1 MILDEKEQEELDKAT
16 SILSMVNEIELYSLL
31 QKIKH
36 SDKRESVINE
46 ALKLSRFKLE
56 NAWNIDKKSLNE
68 IDKCYM

>member
-31 QKIKH
+31 LKIKH
-36 SDKRESVINE
+36 SDNRESVIDE

-56 NAWNIDKKSLNE
+56 NAWNIDKKSLDE

>member
-1 MILDEKEQEELDKAT
+1 MILDEKEQEEIDKAT

-31 QKIKH
+31 LKIKH
-36 SDKRESVINE
+36 SDNRESVIDE

-56 NAWNIDKKSLNE
+56 NAWNIDKKSLDE

>member
-56 NAWNIDKKSLNE
+56 NAWNIDKKSLDE

>member
-31 QKIKH
+31 LKIKH
-36 SDKRESVINE
+36 SDNRESVLDE

-56 NAWNIDKKSLNE
+56 NTWNIDKKSLDE
-68 IDKCYM
+68 IDECYV